1 MAVSLSLASIV
12 SDDIVGLSTFYA
24 EVFDLAEVEELRSDI
39 FRGLDLAGVT
49 LGFSTPVVYEL
60 LKIEPWREAK
70 GTKQYLTFEA
80 EDDAG
85 VDRLVARAVERG
97 AQLLHEPYET
107 YYGAWQAVLADP
119 DGNVFRINRFR

>member
-1 MAVSLSLASIV
+1 MGVSLSLASIV

-49 LGFSTPVVYEL
+49 LGFSTPVVYDM
-60 LKIEPWREAK
+60 LKIEPWRDAR

-85 VDRLVARAVERG
+85 AIALAKGHVG
-97 AQLLHEPYET
+97 
-107 YYGAWQAVLADP
+107 WQPLELWCHGRKVQ
-119 DGNVFRINRFR
+119 RFEAASFSPP